1 MNARK
6 FIAEILG
13 VDPSEIHDGHRR
25 EDCAQWDSFAHLNLM
40 LALEQKFGVPLNDA
54 TIARYQSL
62 EAIEA
67 LFAEKGAASGGP

>member
-1 MNARK
+1 MNARM

-13 VDPSEIHDGHRR
+13 VDPSEFHDGLRR

-40 LALEQKFGVPLNDA
+40 LALEREFGVPLNDE

-62 EAIEA
+62 EAIDA
-67 LFAEKGAASGGP
+67 LFAEKGAASSGV